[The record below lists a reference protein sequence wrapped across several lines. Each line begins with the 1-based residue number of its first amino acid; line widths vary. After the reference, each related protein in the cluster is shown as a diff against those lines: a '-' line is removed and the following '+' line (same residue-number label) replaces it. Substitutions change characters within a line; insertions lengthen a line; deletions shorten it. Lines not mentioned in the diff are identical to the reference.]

1 MMQGDAQRSR
11 VFATQSAD
19 RPSRLLWQ
27 VEKLFRIRFSNSF
40 TDRIGSAVLFG
51 ELSTGHDFTPPL
63 ISGDTIFFATY
74 QADAYFYVMDAT
86 TGKQIIML
94 KFANNAVSFPA
105 ALGPVAFFGTSK
117 GRVNAFDASTQKLK
131 WSFELKDAYFSGADP
146 VIVDDVIYL
155 CGYNAGVLALSADK
169 GELLWRFKFK
179 KGLAGPAI
187 QGEDV
192 IVLTEQSLI
201 ALDKKTGTK
210 KWESNIGRDFFG
222 PSILDDQIFVKHKYG
237 EVRAYALQDGAMKW
251 KAKKRGGAVGDLVLY
266 KGLVI
271 FGEENKDLVA
281 LDARTGLEKWRFST
295 KKYCRDPLIAGST
308 LYARCKDHNHY
319 ALDAESG
326 TLKWSVDSGG
336 SGITPIIAGGV
347 MYSLSYN
354 GVLQAFR

>member
-11 VFATQSAD
+11 VFATKSAD

-27 VEKLFRIRFSNSF
+27 VEKLFRIRYSQSFS
-40 TDRIGSAVLFG
+40 DRIGSAILVG
-51 ELSTGHDFTPPL
+51 ELGTGHDFTPPL

-74 QADAYFYVMDAT
+74 QDDAHFYVMDAA

-94 KFANNAVSFPA
+94 KFANNAVSYPS

-117 GRVNAFDASTQKLK
+117 GRVNAYDASIQKLK
-131 WSFELKDAYFSGADP
+131 WSFELKDSYFGGAEP

-155 CGYNAGVLALSADK
+155 CGYKAGVLALTADK
-169 GELLWRFKFK
+169 GELLWRFKFD

-192 IVLTEQSLI
+192 ILLTEKSLI
-201 ALDKKTGTK
+201 ALDKKTGVK
-210 KWESNIGRDFFG
+210 KWESTIGRDFFG
-222 PSILDDQIFVKHKYG
+222 PSILDDQIFVRHKYG
-237 EVRAYALQDGAMKW
+237 EVRAYALQDGALKW

-271 FGEENKDLVA
+271 FGEEYKDLVA
-281 LDARTGLEKWRFST
+281 LDARTGLEKWRFKT
-295 KKYCRDPLIAGST
+295 KKHCRDPLVAGST
-308 LYARCKDHNHY
+308 LYARCRDHNHY

-326 TLKWSVDSGG
+326 TLKWSIDSGG
-336 SGITPIIAGGV
+336 SGMTPMIVDGV